1 MESLLEDSARLA
13 QPHALPFRI
22 IFDEYLRRD
31 QVKLLTGADIVSQQA
46 VSQALTLQN
55 MADQ

>member
-1 MESLLEDSARLA
+1 MESLLEDSVRLA
-13 QPHALPFRI
+13 QPHALPIRT

-31 QVKLLTGADIVSQQA
+31 QVKFLTGADIISQQA

-55 MADQ
+55 TADQ